1 MFDGYLPLYENEPE
15 GRAEPTVRTWSWG
28 LVALVLGTTTLSI
41 AAGVLF
47 PDVLASPTAY
57 F

>member
-28 LVALVLGTTTLSI
+28 LVALVLGTTILSI